1 VSTSTDHIAEF
12 SKPVLYPNP
21 TSGELFLDIGAGIN
35 SNDIVSIV
43 IYDQS
48 GRRIR
53 AALPGWSGEQ
63 LKLNTNDLG
72 PGIFYVELQYPARS
86 QTIRFVKLE

>member
-1 VSTSTDHIAEF
+1 
-12 SKPVLYPNP
+12 
-21 TSGELFLDIGAGIN
+21 
-35 SNDIVSIV
+35 VSIV